1 MLSLSNKLSLNS
13 IKVLGGDWN
22 PNLDSNLVAWYRKAE
37 GIVLNGS
44 DVSEWRDQSGNGYN
58 MKQSDAAQQPAYSA
72 GVLTFDPASNECL
85 ELDGTQIQLAG
96 DFTIGIRFNVAATTG
111 TLLADQTETGEFLR
125 FQASN
130 KIRVKI
136 DGTAPLDLTLN
147 SGNFSGEQYVVLTR
161 SSGTV
166 NMWVDGV
173 VQTSSGTKTGTAD
186 IDAIGIRKTDA
197 SPYDGTMREIQIYS
211 GTSADLT
218 TNVNTWLAA
227 L

>member
-1 MLSLSNKLSLNS
+1 MLALKQALSLVSSKS
-13 IKVLGGDWN
+13 LGGDWN
-22 PNLDSNLVAWYRKAE
+22 PNLDSNLVAWYKKAE
-37 GIVLNGS
+37 GISLNGS
-44 DVSEWRDQSGNGYN
+44 DVSEWADSSNNSYN
-58 MKQSDAAQQPAYSA
+58 MLQSDTAQQPAYSA
-72 GVLTFDPASNECL
+72 GVLTFDPANSQCL
-85 ELDGTQIQLAG
+85 ELSGTQIQLTG

-111 TLLADQTETGEFLR
+111 TLLADQTEIGEFLR

-130 KIRVKI
+130 IIRVKI

-147 SGNFSGEQYVVLTR
+147 SGTFSGEQYVILTR
-161 SSGTV
+161 SSGTI

-186 IDAIGIRKTDA
+186 IDAIGIRRTDA
-197 SPYDGTMREIQIYS
+197 SPYDGAMREIQIYS

>member
-1 MLSLSNKLSLNS
+1 MLSLGQKLSLNRIRPQGS
-13 IKVLGGDWN
+13 WT
-22 PNLDSNLVAWYRKAE
+22 PNSDANMVAWYKFST
-37 GIVLNGS
+37 GITLNGS
-44 DVSEWRDQSGNGYN
+44 DVSEWADNSGNGYN
-58 MKQSDAAQQPAYSA
+58 MKQSDTAQQPAYSA
-72 GVLTFDPASNECL
+72 GVLTFDPTSSECL
-85 ELDGTQIQLAG
+85 ELDGTQIQLTD
-96 DFTIGIRFNVAATTG
+96 DFTIGMRFNVTTTSG

-130 KIRVKI
+130 KLRIKI

-147 SGNFSGEQYVVLTR
+147 SGNFGGEQYVILTR

-166 NMWVDGV
+166 NLWVDGV

-218 TNVNTWLAA
+218 ANVNTWLAA

>member
-1 MLSLSNKLSLNS
+1 MLSLSQKLSLNR
-13 IKVLGGDWN
+13 VRPQGGWTPGSDN
-22 PNLDSNLVAWYRKAE
+22 VVAWYKMAT

-44 DVSEWRDQSGNGYN
+44 DVSEWRDSSGNGYT
-58 MKQSDAAQQPAYSA
+58 MKQLDTAQQPAYSA
-72 GVLTFDPASNECL
+72 GVLTFDPTNNECL

-96 DFTIGIRFNVAATTG
+96 DFTIGIRFNVTATTG

-147 SGNFSGEQYVVLTR
+147 SGNFGGEQYMVLTR

-173 VQTSSGTKTGTAD
+173 QQTSSGTKTGTAD

-211 GTSADLT
+211 STSAALT
-218 TNVNTWLAA
+218 ANVNTWLAA

>member
-1 MLSLSNKLSLNS
+1 MLSLSQKLSLNT
-13 IKVLGGDWN
+13 IRPQGGWTPGSDN
-22 PNLDSNLVAWYRKAE
+22 VVAWYKMAA
-37 GIVLNGS
+37 GIILNGS
-44 DVSEWRDQSGNGYN
+44 DVSEWRDSSGNGYT
-58 MKQSDAAQQPAYSA
+58 MKQSDTAQQPEYSA
-72 GVLTFDPASNECL
+72 GVLTFDPTSNECL

-96 DFTIGIRFNVAATTG
+96 DFTIGIRFNVSATTG

-147 SGNFSGEQYVVLTR
+147 SGNFSGEQYMVLTR

-173 VQTSSGTKTGTAD
+173 QQTSSGTKTGTAD

-211 GTSADLT
+211 STSAALT
-218 TNVNTWLAA
+218 ANVNTWLAA

>member
-1 MLSLSNKLSLNS
+1 MLSLSQKLSLNR
-13 IKVLGGDWN
+13 IRPQGGWT
-22 PNLDSNLVAWYRKAE
+22 PGSEGNLVAWYKMAT

-58 MKQSDAAQQPAYSA
+58 MKQTDAAQQPAYSA
-72 GVLTFDPASNECL
+72 GVLTFDPTSSECL
-85 ELDGTQIQLAG
+85 ELDGTQIQLAN
-96 DFTIGIRFNVAATTG
+96 DFTVGIRFNVAVTSG

-130 KIRVKI
+130 KLRLKV
-136 DGTAPLDLTLN
+136 DGTAPLDLILN

-166 NMWVDGV
+166 NWWVDGV
-173 VQTSSGTKTGTAD
+173 AQTSSGTKTGTAD
-186 IDAIGIRKTDA
+186 IDAIGIRKVDVQ
-197 SPYDGTMREIQIYS
+197 PYDGTMREIQIYS
-211 GTSADLT
+211 STSAALT
-218 TNVNTWLAA
+218 ANVNTWLAA

>member
-1 MLSLSNKLSLNS
+1 MLSLSQKLSLNRIRPQGS
-13 IKVLGGDWN
+13 WT
-22 PNLDSNLVAWYRKAE
+22 PNSDSNVVAWYKFST
-37 GIVLNGS
+37 GITLNGS
-44 DVSEWRDQSGNGYN
+44 NVSQWADNSGNGYH
-58 MKQSDAAQQPAYSA
+58 MDQLDAAQQPAYAA
-72 GVLTFDPASNECL
+72 GVLTFDPANNECL
-85 ELDGTQIQLAG
+85 ELNGTQIQLTG
-96 DFTIGIRFNVAATTG
+96 DFTIGIRFNVAVTTG

-130 KIRVKI
+130 KLRLKV

-147 SGNFSGEQYVVLTR
+147 SGNFGGEQYVVLTR

-173 VQTSSGTKTGTAD
+173 LQTSSGTKTGTAD

-197 SPYDGTMREIQIYS
+197 SAYDGTMREIQIYS

-218 TNVNTWLAA
+218 ANINTWLAA

>member
-1 MLSLSNKLSLNS
+1 MLSLSQKLSLNR
-13 IKVLGGDWN
+13 IRPQGGWTPGSDN
-22 PNLDSNLVAWYRKAE
+22 VVAWYKMAT

-44 DVSEWRDQSGNGYN
+44 DVSEWRDSSGNGYT
-58 MKQSDAAQQPAYSA
+58 MKQSDTAQQPAYSA
-72 GVLTFDPASNECL
+72 GVLTFDPTGNECL

-96 DFTIGIRFNVAATTG
+96 DFTIGIRFNVSATTG

-147 SGNFSGEQYVVLTR
+147 SGNFSGEQYMVLTR

-173 VQTSSGTKTGTAD
+173 QQTSSGTKTGTAD

-211 GTSADLT
+211 STSAALT
-218 TNVNTWLAA
+218 ANVNTWLAA

>member
-1 MLSLSNKLSLNS
+1 MLSLGNKLSLNS
-13 IKVLGGDWN
+13 TKILGGDWN

-44 DVSEWRDQSGNGYN
+44 DVSEWRDQSGNAYT
-58 MKQSDAAQQPAYSA
+58 MKQTDAAQQPAYSA
-72 GVLTFDPASNECL
+72 GVLTFDPTSSECL

-96 DFTIGIRFNVAATTG
+96 DFTIGIRFNVTLTTG

-147 SGNFSGEQYVVLTR
+147 SGNFSGEQYMILTR
-161 SSGTV
+161 SSGTI

-186 IDAIGIRKTDA
+186 IDAIGIRKVDVQ
-197 SPYDGTMREIQIYS
+197 PYDGTMREIQIYS

>member
-1 MLSLSNKLSLNS
+1 MLSLGNKLSLNS

-58 MKQSDAAQQPAYSA
+58 MAQTDAAQQPAYSA
-72 GVLTFDPASNECL
+72 GVLTFDPASKECL
-85 ELDGTQIQLAG
+85 ELSGSDIILSG

-111 TLLADQTETGEFLR
+111 TLLADNTNVGEFLR

-130 KIRVKI
+130 KIRLKI
-136 DGTAPLDLTLN
+136 DGTAPLDLLLN
-147 SGNFSGEQYVVLTR
+147 SGNFSGEQYLVLTR

-166 NMWVDGV
+166 NLWVDGV
-173 VQTSSGTKTGTAD
+173 AQTSSGTKTGTAE
-186 IDAIGIRKTDA
+186 IQAIGIKATDGA
-197 SPYDGTMREIQIYS
+197 AYDGTMREIQIYS

>member
-1 MLSLSNKLSLNS
+1 MLSLSQKLSLNR
-13 IKVLGGDWN
+13 IRPQGGWTPGSDN
-22 PNLDSNLVAWYRKAE
+22 VVAWYKMAT
-37 GIVLNGS
+37 GIILNGS
-44 DVSEWRDQSGNGYN
+44 DVSEWRDSSGNGYT
-58 MKQSDAAQQPAYSA
+58 MKQSDTAQQPAYSA
-72 GVLTFDPASNECL
+72 GVLSFDPTSNECL

-96 DFTIGIRFNVAATTG
+96 DFTIGIRFNVSATTG

-147 SGNFSGEQYVVLTR
+147 SGNFSGEQYMVLTR

-173 VQTSSGTKTGTAD
+173 QQTSSGTKTGTAD

-211 GTSADLT
+211 STSAALT
-218 TNVNTWLAA
+218 ANVNTWLAA

>member
-1 MLSLSNKLSLNS
+1 MLALKQALSLVTCKS
-13 IKVLGGDWN
+13 LGGDWS
-22 PNLDSNLVAWYRKAE
+22 PSLDSNLVAWYKKAD
-37 GIVLNGS
+37 GITLNGS
-44 DVSEWRDQSGNGYN
+44 DVSAWADSSTNSYDMAQT
-58 MKQSDAAQQPAYSA
+58 DAAQQPAYSA
-72 GVLTFDPASNECL
+72 GVLTFDPANNQCL
-85 ELDGTQIQLAG
+85 ELSGAQIQLAG
-96 DFTIGIRFNVAATTG
+96 DFTIGIRFNVTNTTG
-111 TLLADQTETGEFLR
+111 TLLGYQANIGEFLR

-130 KIRVKI
+130 KLRVKI

-147 SGNFSGEQYVVLTR
+147 SGNFGGEQYVILTR
-161 SSGTV
+161 TSGTV

-186 IDAIGIRKTDA
+186 IDAIGIRRTDA